1 MAPHSRRW
9 LLNKGLHLGSGLL
22 GLALLGDCTYEKAEP
37 LCETGPKARFLFDES
52 VESILYGGSIHLIR
66 WIASCVAVVRID
78 FTPNRGMDWQT
89 IAERVAAQEG
99 QYLWEVPQI
108 SSQLAQ
114 FRLVDVESGQMLSTS
129 ESFFQLIPT
138 VSLQIKDYPTL
149 SSIGGILLFQHP
161 IFGAISIIRTAPDQF
176 TILNLNCTHNGC
188 PVDTPD
194 QGNSWVCPCHGSEFS
209 KLGCVKMGPAQ
220 RPLALH
226 EYKFNATAG
235 ELLIY
240 LTQRE
245 RQTC

>member
-1 MAPHSRRW
+1 MELHSRRW
-9 LLNKGLHLGSGLL
+9 LLNKLLHLGTGLA
-22 GLALLGDCTYEKAEP
+22 GLALLGDCTYEKISP
-37 LCETGPKARFLFDES
+37 LCEDGPKALLLLGETDGLT
-52 VESILYGGSIHLIR
+52 LYGGTEYNIR
-66 WIASCVAVVRID
+66 WIAGCVAYLRID
-78 FTPNRGMDWQT
+78 FSHNHGLTWQT

-99 QYLWEVPQI
+99 QYPWEVPQI

-114 FRLVDVESGQMLSTS
+114 FRLLNLESGQVLSTS

-138 VSLQIKDYPTL
+138 ASLLIKDHPTL
-149 SSIGGILLFQHP
+149 NSIGGVVLYQHP
-161 IFGAISIIRTAPDQF
+161 VFDTISIIRTAVDRF

-209 KLGCVKMGPAQ
+209 KLGCVKMGPAR

-226 EYKFNATAG
+226 EYTFNATTG

>member
-37 LCETGPKARFLFDES
+37 LCEIGPKARFLFDES
-52 VESILYGGSIHLIR
+52 GELTLYGGSTHLIR
-66 WIASCVAVVRID
+66 WTASCVSYLRID
-78 FTPNRGMDWQT
+78 FTRNKGIEWQT
-89 IAERVAAQEG
+89 IAERVVAQEG

-114 FRLVDVESGQMLSTS
+114 FRLVDVESGQVLSTS
-129 ESFFQLIPT
+129 ESFFQLVPT
-138 VSLQIKDYPTL
+138 VNLQIKDYPIL
-149 SSIGGILLFQHP
+149 SSIGGILLYQHP
-161 IFGAISIIRTAPDQF
+161 IFGAISIIRTAADQF

-209 KLGCVKMGPAQ
+209 KLGCVRMGPAQ

-226 EYKFNATAG
+226 GYKFNTDRSV
-235 ELLIY
+235 LIVY
-240 LTQRE
+240 LTQNE